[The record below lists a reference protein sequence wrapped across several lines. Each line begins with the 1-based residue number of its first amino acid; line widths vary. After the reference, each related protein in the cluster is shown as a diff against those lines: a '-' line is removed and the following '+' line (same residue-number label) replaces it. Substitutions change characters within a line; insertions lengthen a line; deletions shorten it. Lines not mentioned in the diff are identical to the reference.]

1 MSKNPIINALGATTY
16 ISLVAMIMN
25 YGSKNSSGPD
35 NWVAPV
41 AVVSLFTLSAGV
53 MAYLFVYQPL
63 VLYFEG
69 KKQVAVKLFL
79 QTLGVFSIFTLIA
92 LYLAFSL

>member
-1 MSKNPIINALGATTY
+1 MTKNPFVNALAATSY
-16 ISLVAMIMN
+16 ISIIAMIMN

-63 VLYFEG
+63 VMYFDG
-69 KKQVAVKLFL
+69 KKQAAVKLFL
-79 QTLGVFSIFTLIA
+79 QTLGVFSILH
-92 LYLAFSL
+92 S